1 MSNAAGE
8 LPETAGTTPAGP
20 LTGLRA
26 VVLTQAWAGT
36 FCTELLGFLGVEV
49 IQIETRRRLDSWRG
63 GVSAPAGRLPETP
76 TAIHPWNT
84 SPLYNSVNLNK
95 EAITLDL
102 SHPDGLNAF
111 KQMVMTADIVA
122 ENFTSRVMSNFGLNF
137 AALTRI
143 RPGVVMISMS
153 AYGATGPYANT
164 PGIGGTIEPMAGMSA
179 LLGYEDGP
187 PINSGQMYPD
197 PVAGYFGAAAVITA
211 LHHRERTGEGQWID
225 LSMQETSMTFIAD
238 ALMDFSVNRRVRG
251 RLGNHHPSVA
261 PHNMYPCAAAG
272 WIALSAA
279 NDSEFNSLCEAAG
292 RSDWAAD
299 SRFACASCRK
309 QHELELDAEIAA
321 WTTPQEAPALE
332 QLLRAA
338 GVPAAAV
345 RNSQQVLE
353 IETLWQRGMLV
364 RVAHPEAGQH
374 AYAAQPWR
382 LSSTPGGVRLP
393 APGLGEHSRAV
404 LTGLLGMDDAAYAQ
418 LEAAGVTGTEPNR

>member
-1 MSNAAGE
+1 MSNAAVE
-8 LPETAGTTPAGP
+8 HNTLPGTTPAGP
-20 LTGLRA
+20 LTGLRG

-63 GVSAPAGRLPETP
+63 GVGAPAGRLPGRS
-76 TAIHPWNT
+76 TAVHPWNT

-102 SHPDGLNAF
+102 SHPDGLAAF
-111 KQMVMTADIVA
+111 KQLVMTADIVA
-122 ENFTSRVMSNFGLNF
+122 ENFTPRVMSNFGLDF
-137 AALTRI
+137 AGLTRI
-143 RPGVVMISMS
+143 RPGLVMISMS

-197 PVAGYFGAAAVITA
+197 PVAGYFGAAAVLTA

-225 LSMQETSMTFIAD
+225 LSMQETSMTFVAD
-238 ALMDFSVNRRVRG
+238 ALMDFSANRRVRG
-251 RLGNHHPSVA
+251 RLGNHHPSIS
-261 PHNMYPCAAAG
+261 PHNMYPCADGG

-279 NDSEFNSLCEAAG
+279 SDAEFERLCQTAG
-292 RSDWAAD
+292 HAEWAAD
-299 SRFACASCRK
+299 QRFACATCRK
-309 QHELELDAEIAA
+309 QHETALDTAITA
-321 WTTPQEAPALE
+321 WTETQEAPVIE
-332 QLLRAA
+332 QTLRAA
-338 GVPAAAV
+338 GVLAAAV

-364 RVAHPEAGQH
+364 RVVHPEAGQH

-382 LSSTPGGVRLP
+382 LGSTPGGVRLP

-404 LTGLLGMDDAAYAQ
+404 LTGLLGMDEAAYAR